1 MHLADGVLST
11 PVLLACAALS
21 AAGVARGLGRLR
33 EEQLPLAA
41 LLGAAFF
48 AASTIHVPVGA
59 GSVHLVLN
67 GLAGLLLGWAVFPV
81 LCVALLLQAALFS
94 FGGFAVLGAN
104 LLGVAL
110 PGVAAH
116 YLLRARLG
124 HGTPHTQA
132 MLAGAACGVIG
143 IGGAVALI
151 GGLLALSGGR
161 AFGEL
166 IVLFSLAHLPVMAVD
181 AAIGA
186 FTVAALVRMMPQALA
201 PVRP

>member
-1 MHLADGVLST
+1 MHLAEGILDAPALIGAA
-11 PVLLACAALS
+11 LLAAG
-21 AAGVARGLGRLR
+21 GVALGLRRLG
-33 EEQLPLAA
+33 EAQLPLAA

-48 AASTIHVPVGA
+48 VAGTVHVPVGV

-81 LCVALLLQAALFS
+81 LFVALLLQAALFS

-104 LLGVAL
+104 LLILAL

-116 YLLRARLG
+116 YLLRGLLTEPAPRRRLL
-124 HGTPHTQA
+124 A
-132 MLAGAACGVIG
+132 AGAGCGVIG
-143 IGGAVALI
+143 VGGAALI
-151 GGLLALSGGR
+151 AGSLLAFTGGR
-161 AFGEL
+161 QFDDL
-166 IVLFSLAHLPVMAVD
+166 IALLVLAHLPVFVID

-186 FTVAALVRMMPQALA
+186 TTVALLARMLPRALA

>member
-1 MHLADGVLST
+1 MHLADGVLGA
-11 PVLLACAALS
+11 PVLLASAALS
-21 AAGVARGLGRLR
+21 AAGVAIGLRSLR
-33 EEQLPLAA
+33 EDRLPLAA

-48 AASTIHVPVGA
+48 VAGTIHVPVGP

-104 LLGVAL
+104 LLAVAL

-116 YLLRARLG
+116 YLLRGQLG
-124 HGTPHTQA
+124 PAATQRQA
-132 MLAGAACGVIG
+132 MLAGAASGVIG
-143 IGGAVALI
+143 IGGAVLMI
-151 GGLLALSGGR
+151 GSLLAMSGGR
-161 AFGEL
+161 SFGEL

-186 FTVAALVRMMPQALA
+186 FTVAALLRMLPQSLA
-201 PVRP
+201 PVQS

>member
-1 MHLADGVLST
+1 MHLADGVLNA
-11 PVLLACAALS
+11 PLLIAGAALS
-21 AAGVARGLGRLR
+21 AAGVALGLRSLR
-33 EEQLPLAA
+33 EEKLPLAA

-48 AASTIHVPVGA
+48 VASTIHVPVGP

-104 LLGVAL
+104 LLAVAL
-110 PGVAAH
+110 PGVLAH
-116 YLLRARLG
+116 YLLRSRLG
-124 HGTPHTQA
+124 AETTHARA

-143 IGGAVALI
+143 IGGAVLMI
-151 GGLLALSGGR
+151 GGMLALSGGR

-181 AAIGA
+181 AVIGA
-186 FTVAALVRMMPQALA
+186 FTVAALLRMMPQSLA